1 MNKTLRGFLFWTP
14 RVLGILIAALL
25 TLLSTDVFAEGYP
38 FWQSILGF
46 LIHML
51 PAFAVILTIVLAWR
65 WEWVG
70 TLGFFGFGVWYIALA
85 WDNNFDFDWVVYAML
100 VGIPALIGILF
111 LVGWLKRREMRG
123 M

>member
-111 LVGWLKRREMRG
+111 LVGWLKRNEIRG
-123 M
+123 T

>member
-14 RVLGILIAALL
+14 RVLGILIAGLL

-38 FWQSILGF
+38 FWQAILGF

-51 PAFAVILTIVLAWR
+51 PTFAVILVLVLAWR

-70 TLGFFGFGVWYIALA
+70 ALGFIAFGVWYIAMA
-85 WDNNFDFDWVVYAML
+85 WNNQFDWSVYAVL
-100 VGIPALIGILF
+100 AGIPGLMGILF
-111 LVGWLKRREMRG
+111 LLGWMDRKKIQV
-123 M
+123 